1 MLESFGLTDVGRR
14 RQLNEDSLI
23 VDAEASFFAVCDG
36 LGGQNAGE
44 VASSLAI
51 EVLSA
56 FITRSHRDKDIT
68 WPYGFLAKL
77 SFDGNRLLTAIGLA
91 NKKVFRVADSRPDY
105 SGMGT
110 TVVAAI
116 VRASTLTVGWVGDS
130 RLYLVRGGALH
141 VVTQD
146 HTWVNMAV
154 REGTISRE
162 EAEKHPW
169 KHVLLKAVGGRDT
182 IEPDLAEAALE
193 PGDLVLICSDGL
205 HGMLEDAQI
214 LALLTP
220 PPASLEQAAQQLI
233 AAANEA
239 GGKDNITV
247 VLLRYT
253 ADKPAEKPA
262 V

>member
-14 RQLNEDSLI
+14 RSLNEDNLI
-23 VDAEASFFAVCDG
+23 VDPEAAFFVVCDG

-44 VASSLAI
+44 VASSTAV

-68 WPYGFLAKL
+68 WPYGFAARL

-91 NKKVFRVADSRPDY
+91 NKKVFRVADSQPDY

-110 TVVAAI
+110 TVVAAL

-130 RLYLVRGGALH
+130 RLYLVRGGTLQAL
-141 VVTQD
+141 TED

-182 IEPDLAEAALE
+182 IEPDLVEGKLE
-193 PGDLVLICSDGL
+193 HGDVVLLCSDGL
-205 HGMLEDAQI
+205 HGMLTDDQI
-214 LALLTP
+214 GAVLNP
-220 PPASLEQAAQQLI
+220 PPASLEDGAKALI
-233 AAANEA
+233 AAGNEA

-247 VLLRYT
+247 ILIRYSE
-253 ADKPAEKPA
+253 EKPGA
-262 V
+262 

>member
-14 RQLNEDSLI
+14 RQLNEDNLV
-23 VDAEASFFAVCDG
+23 VDQEASFFAVCDG

-44 VASSLAI
+44 VASSLAV

-56 FITRSHRDKDIT
+56 FVTRSHRDKDIT
-68 WPYGFLAKL
+68 WPYGFMSKL
-77 SFDGNRLLTAIGLA
+77 SFDGNRLLTGIGLA
-91 NKKVFRVADSRPDY
+91 NKKVFRVADSQPDY

-116 VRASTLTVGWVGDS
+116 VRGATVTVGWVGDS
-130 RLYLVRGGALH
+130 RMYLIRAGVLH
-141 VVTQD
+141 PVTHD

-169 KHVLLKAVGGRDT
+169 KHVLLKAVGGRDS
-182 IEPDLAEAALE
+182 IEPDLADAALE
-193 PGDLVLICSDGL
+193 PGDVLLLCSDGL
-205 HGMLEDAQI
+205 HGMLDDDQI
-214 LALLTP
+214 LRCLTP
-220 PPASLEQAAQQLI
+220 IPASLEEGARALV

-239 GGKDNITV
+239 GGKDNVTV
-247 VLLRYT
+247 VLVRYT
-253 ADKPAEKPA
+253 NGTPGETPTA
-262 V
+262 

>member
-1 MLESFGLTDVGRR
+1 MLDSFGLTDVGRR
-14 RQLNEDSLI
+14 RSLNEDNLI
-23 VDAEASFFAVCDG
+23 VDKEASFFAVCDG

-44 VASSLAI
+44 VASSTAV

-56 FITRSHRDKDIT
+56 FMIRSHRDKDIT
-68 WPYGFLAKL
+68 WPYGFAARLT
-77 SFDGNRLLTAIGLA
+77 FDGNRLLTAIGLA
-91 NKKVFRVADSRPDY
+91 NKKVFRVADSQPDY

-110 TVVAAI
+110 TVVAAL
-116 VRASTLTVGWVGDS
+116 VRGNTLTVGWVGDS
-130 RLYLVRGGALH
+130 RLYLLRGGTLQAL
-141 VVTQD
+141 TED

-182 IEPDLAEAALE
+182 IEPDLVEGKLE
-193 PGDLVLICSDGL
+193 HGDVVLLCSDGL
-205 HGMLEDAQI
+205 HGMLTDDQI
-214 LALLTP
+214 AGLLATTS
-220 PPASLEQAAQQLI
+220 ATSLEEAGKGLV

-247 VLLRYT
+247 VLLRF
-253 ADKPAEKPA
+253 ADEKPRA
-262 V
+262 

>member
-14 RQLNEDSLI
+14 RSLNEDNLI
-23 VDAEASFFAVCDG
+23 VDQEASFFVVCDG

-44 VASSLAI
+44 VASSTAV

-68 WPYGFLAKL
+68 WPYGFAARL

-91 NKKVFRVADSRPDY
+91 NKKVFRVADSQPDY

-110 TVVAAI
+110 TVVAAL
-116 VRASTLTVGWVGDS
+116 VRANTLTVGWVGDS
-130 RLYLVRGGALH
+130 RLYLVRGGTVQAL
-141 VVTQD
+141 TED

-154 REGTISRE
+154 REGTISRD

-182 IEPDLAEAALE
+182 IEPDLVEGKLE
-193 PGDLVLICSDGL
+193 HGDLILVCSDGL
-205 HGMLEDAQI
+205 HGMLTDDQI
-214 LALLTP
+214 TALLQP
-220 PPASLEQAAQQLI
+220 PPATLEEGAKALI

-247 VLLRYT
+247 ILLRYT
-253 ADKPAEKPA
+253 EEKPGA
-262 V
+262 